1 MTLKICFMKYLLLF
15 FLSCTF
21 LVNAQVTNQGNPK
34 SWSIAETKSDM
45 SPIVLPKAN
54 LQQIKKQD
62 DTNDK
67 LTTKPY
73 RIGISHKVNF
83 GLDNAGFWTQLSNGD
98 RVWRILFSSPDA
110 VHLSVNFNDFFLPE
124 GSNIYLYNDDKT
136 DLIGAYTTT
145 QNNDNKVLGTWFVN
159 GDKLWVEYYEPKA
172 VKDLGKLNINSVVH
186 GYRLGHTYQK
196 GYHKSSLLK
205 INNSGDC
212 NHDVDCPIGNN
223 FETQKDVLKKSVGFL
238 SMGDGYICSGALI
251 NNVEQDKKLYF
262 LSANHCLEREIID
275 PAANP
280 AIFSMRFNWISPD
293 PVCASI
299 FNSTDS
305 VDEFTLSGSTLRA
318 ENANSDVMLLE
329 ISGSLPTDWDVTF
342 AGWDNS
348 DTDPTFEVGI
358 HHPRGD
364 IMKVCRDD
372 TGATKRTSNGKELW
386 LIGGLSDGIG
396 VGDGWELGVTE
407 GGSSGSPL
415 FNENGHIIGQLFG
428 GEALCTGTSDNNDYD
443 LYGRFATS
451 WSGGGTAATQLKAW
465 LDPQNT
471 NANTLDALENTLA
484 INDEFLEIN
493 ITVYPN
499 PTTGLVNIKS
509 SGLVNDLKYEVYNV
523 LGQTLLAKKLQN
535 NQSIN
540 LSNLPNDI
548 YFVKII
554 EIETNKS
561 LVKKIVLNK

>member
-1 MTLKICFMKYLLLF
+1 MKYLLFF

-21 LVNAQVTNQGNPK
+21 LLNAQVTNQGNPK
-34 SWSIAETKSDM
+34 SWSIAETKSGI

-54 LQQIKKQD
+54 LQQIKEED
-62 DTNDK
+62 DINDK
-67 LTTKPY
+67 LNTKPY

-98 RVWRILFSSPDA
+98 RIWRILFSSPDA
-110 VHLSVNFNDFFLPE
+110 VHLSVNFNNFFLPK
-124 GSNIYLYNDDKT
+124 GSNIYLYNDDKS
-136 DLIGAYTTT
+136 DLIGAYTST
-145 QNNDNKVLGTWFVN
+145 QNNENKVLGTWFVN
-159 GDKLWVEYYEPKA
+159 GDKLWVEYYEPKE
-172 VKDLGKLNINSVVH
+172 VKDQGILNINSVVH

-212 NHDVDCPIGNN
+212 NHDVDCPIGND
-223 FETQKDVLKKSVGFL
+223 FETQKEVLKKSVGFL

-251 NNVEQDKKLYF
+251 NNMEQDKKLYF
-262 LSANHCLEREIID
+262 LSANHCLERDVGD
-275 PAANP
+275 PASNP
-280 AIFSMRFNWISPD
+280 AIFSMRFNWISPN
-293 PVCASI
+293 PICAKK
-299 FNSTDS
+299 FDSTDS
-305 VDEFTLSGSTLRA
+305 AEAFTMSGSTIRA
-318 ENANSDVMLLE
+318 ENPNSDVMLLE
-329 ISGSLPTDWDVTF
+329 INGSIPTDWDVTF
-342 AGWDNS
+342 AGWDNT
-348 DTDPTFEVGI
+348 DTNPIFEVGI

-372 TGATKRTSNGKELW
+372 TGATKTTSNGKQLW
-386 LIGGLSDGIG
+386 LIGGLTDGIG
-396 VGDGWELGVTE
+396 LGDGWELGVTE

-428 GEALCTGTSDNNDYD
+428 GEALCTGTSDNNDFD

-451 WSGGGTAATQLKAW
+451 WSRGGSAATQLKNW

-535 NQSIN
+535 SQSIN
-540 LSNLPNDI
+540 LSNLPSDI

-561 LVKKIVLNK
+561 LVKRIVLNK